1 MAPCWLGELGQ
12 SVIDAVVAS
21 MDATRR
27 RQLSRPGAKDI
38 KDYHCKPASEEGAL
52 ELIDSLAGGSSRLRN
67 SDRQPYFLSLAQ
79 RHGIDDIPMVRI
91 LRSHG
96 LPDDGSEGVPD
107 GTSVPKPPLSE
118 PQTQTRAGEAA
129 ADASRQCEEAVLGA
143 AALLTSCS
151 VETGRKRWSASAPPS
166 RPTLSR
172 CSCAA
177 TRAPTPRSSR
187 WELASA
193 PSSARSSRRRRRRHH
208 RRSPSPRSRRRRDRR
223 PHARRR
229 RSLRDR
235 ASRRVRAV
243 SLYV

>member
-67 SDRQPYFLSLAQ
+67 FDRQPYFLSLAQ

-129 ADASRQCEEAVLGA
+129 ADASRVP
-143 AALLTSCS
+143 
-151 VETGRKRWSASAPPS
+151 ASATDHGDKLDIRQQIKS
-166 RPTLSR
+166 I
-172 CSCAA
+172 
-177 TRAPTPRSSR
+177 SSR
-187 WELASA
+187 LDDT
-193 PSSARSSRRRRRRHH
+193 
-208 RRSPSPRSRRRRDRR
+208 DRLINQ
-223 PHARRR
+223 HCDDQHKV
-229 RSLRDR
+229 LQD
-235 ASRRVRAV
+235 
-243 SLYV
+243 

>member
-193 PSSARSSRRRRRRHH
+193 RFRSGCRISR
-208 RRSPSPRSRRRRDRR
+208 P
-223 PHARRR
+223 
-229 RSLRDR
+229 
-235 ASRRVRAV
+235 
-243 SLYV
+243 